1 MLHFEFSSRRTSAL
15 DLRYS
20 FGGPTSAIPLQEEA
34 ANMISAAIGKVVD
47 RLPLWGKV
55 IFYILTLVGSVYLI
69 AQYGFFH
76 FLLRV
81 IFSP

>member
-1 MLHFEFSSRRTSAL
+1 LDSGRNCYDGRQLRSSAETAR
-15 DLRYS
+15 
-20 FGGPTSAIPLQEEA
+20 PLQEEA
-34 ANMISAAIGKVVD
+34 ASMISAAIGKVVD

-55 IFYILTLVGSVYLI
+55 IFYVLTLLGSVYCI
-69 AQYGFFH
+69 AHYGFFH